1 MDFLRLSKTVAHA
14 LRHEPW
20 EYGLEPDSQGWVPVE
35 ELLDALRSKR
45 EAWHDLTEDDLIE
58 MIDSSEKKRFEISQS
73 KIRAYYGHS
82 LSEKIEKV
90 AAIPPDILYHGT
102 NQQALPVILKE
113 GLKPMSRQY
122 VHLSVDRETA
132 QQVGSRHRQSETVII
147 SIQALE
153 AHQQGIA
160 FYKGHETIWLADFIP
175 SDFIHVESD
184 RLRHC

>member
-1 MDFLRLSKTVAHA
+1 MSSGYNFFKLSKMVAHA

-20 EYGLEPDSQGWVPVE
+20 RYGLEPDSQGWVPVE

-45 EAWHDLTEDDLIE
+45 EAWRNLTEADLVE
-58 MIDSSEKKRFEISQS
+58 MIDSSNKKRYEISQG

-82 LSEKIEKV
+82 LSKKIEKV
-90 AAIPPDILYHGT
+90 AAVPPDILYHGT
-102 NQQALPVILKE
+102 NEKALPVILKE

-132 QQVGSRHRQSETVII
+132 RQVGSRTRSAATVLL
-147 SIQALE
+147 SIQAFE

-160 FYKGHETIWLADFIP
+160 FYKGHETIWLADYIP
-175 SDFIHVESD
+175 PDFIRVEE
-184 RLRHC
+184 

>member
-45 EAWHDLTEDDLIE
+45 EAWRNLTEDDLFE
-58 MIDSSEKKRFEISQS
+58 MIDSSEKKRYEISGG

-90 AAIPPDILYHGT
+90 AAVPPDILYHGT
-102 NQQALPVILKE
+102 NRKAMSVILKE

-122 VHLSVDRETA
+122 VHLSVDEETA
-132 QQVGSRHRQSETVII
+132 CRVGRRSRRAGMVLLI
-147 SIQALE
+147 IQALE
-153 AHQQGIA
+153 AHQQGVA
-160 FYKGHETIWLADFIP
+160 FYKGHETIWLADYIP
-175 SDFIHVESD
+175 PDFIRVEE
-184 RLRHC
+184 